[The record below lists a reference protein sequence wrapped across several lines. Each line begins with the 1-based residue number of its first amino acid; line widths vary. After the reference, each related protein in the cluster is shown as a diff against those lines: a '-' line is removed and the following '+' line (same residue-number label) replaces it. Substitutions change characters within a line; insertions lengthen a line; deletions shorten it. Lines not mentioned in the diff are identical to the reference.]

1 MPLNQRHIAMTA
13 DRAAALAVA
22 GKRFGEQVAIR
33 LAACLEPDGIIVVLA
48 DVDYLDIAHD
58 FAVIHHGKATRP
70 AVIEHPRLCDTLG
83 AAHERPC
90 RLAVLAHYPIAR
102 IAERVAV
109 LGHERQ
115 LFFQLVGRP
124 EVVAV
129 EEGHPFAA
137 GFAQAPV
144 PADRR
149 AAVLGVFEVTDF
161 GREIPAFAGMTC
173 CVHFGKLSELFNDFV
188 GVVGAGVVY
197 DNQFPV
203 RVGLGQHGP
212 YRFGDEPAGIV
223 AGHNYGDQAVHAK
236 QPLPAFHDA

>member
-1 MPLNQRHIAMTA
+1 MPLNQRHIAVTA
-13 DRAAALAVA
+13 DGAAALAVA

-33 LAACLEPDGIIVVLA
+33 LAARLEPDGVIVVLA
-48 DVDYLDIAHD
+48 DVGYLDIAHD
-58 FAVIHHGKATRP
+58 FAVVHHSKATRP
-70 AVIEHPRLCDTLG
+70 AVIEHPRLCDTPG

-90 RLAVLAHYPIAR
+90 RLAVLAHFSVAGV
-102 IAERVAV
+102 AERVAV

-129 EEGHPFAA
+129 EEGNPFAA
-137 GFAQAPV
+137 GFAQGPV
-144 PADRR
+144 TADRR
-149 AAVLGVFEVTDF
+149 AAVLGVFKVMNRFASPVTPFYVFDN
-161 GREIPAFAGMTC
+161 GI
-173 CVHFGKLSELFNDFV
+173 SI
-188 GVVGAGVVY
+188 VGAGIVY

-212 YRFGDEPAGIV
+212 YRLGDESAGII

-236 QPLPAFHDA
+236 QPLPAFRDA